1 MVGTDDRLK
10 KAANSAC
17 AGLSDGSIYSPSL
30 PKFEKKEFNV
40 MKTNILNI
48 VLLSV
53 VAAAVAFGPATA
65 FAQDAPE
72 KKKGEAA
79 VEGKKGKRDGLPAGG
94 KLVSV
99 DKTAKTITVGKRTFH
114 VTAETKMQKAGKPAT
129 LDDAVVGEAVGIY
142 YKNEGGKLMAL
153 TLRFG
158 PPPEGEAKGKK
169 KEKTQK
175 QE

>member
-1 MVGTDDRLK
+1 MK
-10 KAANSAC
+10 K
-17 AGLSDGSIYSPSL
+17 
-30 PKFEKKEFNV
+30 
-40 MKTNILNI
+40 NILKI

-53 VAAAVAFGPATA
+53 VAAAIAFGPATA

-79 VEGKKGKRDGLPAGG
+79 VEGKKGKSGNLPAQG

-99 DKTAKTITVGKRTFH
+99 DKAAKTITVGKRIFH

-129 LDDAVVGEAVGIY
+129 LDDAVVGEAVGIS
-142 YKNEGGKLMAL
+142 YKNENGKLTAL

-158 PPPEGEAKGKK
+158 PRPEGEAKAEK
-169 KEKTQK
+169 KEKKKK